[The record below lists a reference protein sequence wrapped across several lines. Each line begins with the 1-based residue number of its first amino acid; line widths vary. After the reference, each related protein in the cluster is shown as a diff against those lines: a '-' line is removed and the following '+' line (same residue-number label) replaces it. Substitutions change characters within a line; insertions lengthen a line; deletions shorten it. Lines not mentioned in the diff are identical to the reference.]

1 LFEGLAKLGAPRG
14 ADSPRHGPIEVFH
27 RGFAMTT
34 FQHDILLLV
43 AAAIMPATFI
53 YLLYVARTIG
63 RKELWRKEEI
73 ATRKSSS

>member
-1 LFEGLAKLGAPRG
+1 
-14 ADSPRHGPIEVFH
+14 
-27 RGFAMTT
+27 MTT
-34 FQHDILLLV
+34 FQNDILLLV